1 MSTPT
6 DAPTLPEEAAAV
18 VAASPPGDGDKEGGG
33 GVAMGEAHPQERQQ
47 RWVPLEA
54 NPDVFTSFARRLG
67 LPKDSAHFVDVYGLD
82 EVKK

>member
-1 MSTPT
+1 
-6 DAPTLPEEAAAV
+6 
-18 VAASPPGDGDKEGGG
+18 
-33 GVAMGEAHPQERQQ
+33 MGEAHPQERQQ

-82 EVKK
+82 EVKE